1 MSSHLNVSDV
11 ALKINKKPIRHC
23 YKWLQLQQLFLYPA
37 IHNQQT
43 LDIEIKQ
50 KKLKYNVSYTP
61 TISIREWDDSFLNWN
76 PSLSRNI
83 SWYRLPMR
91 FMFYFNTNL
100 FNIYE
105 RVYKEINPDRRY
117 IYEFIYRSTTWNMM
131 YSLRVLIL
139 IKIVFD

>member
-11 ALKINKKPIRHC
+11 ALKINEKPIRHC

-61 TISIREWDDSFLNWN
+61 TISIREWDDSFLN
-76 PSLSRNI
+76 
-83 SWYRLPMR
+83 
-91 FMFYFNTNL
+91 
-100 FNIYE
+100 
-105 RVYKEINPDRRY
+105 
-117 IYEFIYRSTTWNMM
+117 
-131 YSLRVLIL
+131 
-139 IKIVFD
+139 